1 MSFLLP
7 GWEADAR
14 DNEAPY
20 AKAAGLLHWGY
31 AMPFRILES
40 RMYRDPML
48 VLEAKQEAEA
58 RQKRRQAERTQPS
71 AARRAT
77 EALFDIPPRPAPE
90 P

>member
-1 MSFLLP
+1 MLWGAAMS
-7 GWEADAR
+7 
-14 DNEAPY
+14 
-20 AKAAGLLHWGY
+20 
-31 AMPFRILES
+31 FRILES

-71 AARRAT
+71 AARRAA